1 MVRLSLFLMLA
12 CGPVAADILVATRTI
27 RPQDIIAPSDI
38 GLQPGNIAGVAR
50 DPDQVVGREA
60 RVAIYAGRPIRLSDI
75 GEPAVVERNQIVSLI
90 FEHNGLRITTDG
102 RALARAG
109 IGEVVRVMNMSSR
122 SMVAGEVLA
131 DGRIRVMH

>member
-1 MVRLSLFLMLA
+1 MVRLSLFLILA
-12 CGPVAADILVATRTI
+12 CWPVAADILVATRTI

-38 GLQPGNIAGVAR
+38 GLQPGDIAGVAR